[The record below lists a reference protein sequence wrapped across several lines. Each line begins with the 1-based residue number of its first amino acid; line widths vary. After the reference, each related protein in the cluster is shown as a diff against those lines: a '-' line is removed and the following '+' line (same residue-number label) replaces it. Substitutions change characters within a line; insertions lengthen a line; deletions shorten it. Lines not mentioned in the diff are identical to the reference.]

1 MAVAPLIAM
10 KSTKCE
16 SLEAVGRELDRRAHT
31 YVNDVDRSRSGENR
45 VYRVRHEDA
54 RALPLEVALERR
66 MGELETKRAV
76 RKDAVKAMGFV
87 VSTNDALD
95 DETAHAFLKESLQWF
110 GRRYGYENLLAA
122 AEHFDEGTPHVHFWI
137 APVTRSEDGY
147 DRLCAKEL
155 FAPDKRRKNPE
166 TGKWE
171 VTEQGTM
178 SQLQQDFW
186 QEVAS
191 KYGYDKPLD
200 HATRAKGYRS
210 LEAFKNHEGVTREL
224 KAEVS
229 ALERQRDEA
238 KAEQVENRGKLRGLK
253 AEVAEKRGQAA
264 DLDGRISEKASELAE
279 IQARISDFSEKEQAA
294 EQRLES
300 LRQRE
305 GEERAAVEELDRAI
319 EQARLKPA
327 RETVAESAGTLWKG
341 RGAGSRE
348 EGLEREVAGLRSRV
362 SELERANEDA
372 RERVVGLDGRVR
384 ELRER
389 VQRAFERFDELRG
402 RVWELVSG
410 LFRVPDTLSDLALDM
425 AEDMGKPVYSPN
437 SLDEICA
444 RATAAA
450 QAYNEGR
457 YERGEVPEPR
467 RTWHHR

>member
-16 SLEAVGRELDRRAHT
+16 SMEAVGRELDRRAHT

-54 RALPLEVALERR
+54 RAVPLEVALGRR
-66 MGELETKRAV
+66 MGELNTKRAV

-87 VSTNDALD
+87 LSTNDALD
-95 DETAHAFLKESLQWF
+95 DETAHAFLKDSLQWF

-122 AEHFDEGTPHVHFWI
+122 AEHFDEGTPHMHLWI

-147 DRLCAKEL
+147 DRLCAKQL
-155 FAPDKRRKNPE
+155 FAPDKRRKNPD
-166 TGKWE
+166 TGAWE
-171 VTEQGTM
+171 VVEQGTM

-186 QEVAS
+186 REVAS

-200 HATRAKGYRS
+200 HAKRAKGYRS

-224 KAEVS
+224 KAEV
-229 ALERQRDEA
+229 AQLERQRDEV
-238 KAEQVENRGKLRGLK
+238 KAEQVEKRGKLRGLQGQ
-253 AEVAEKRGQAA
+253 VAETQALAA
-264 DLDGRISEKASELAE
+264 DMSERLSEKTADLAA
-279 IQARISDFSEKEQAA
+279 IQARIDDFSEKEKAA
-294 EQRLES
+294 EQRLER

-305 GEERAAVEELDRAI
+305 GAERAAVAELDRAI
-319 EQARLKPA
+319 EQARAQPA
-327 RETVAESAGTLWKG
+327 RETVAESAGALWKG

-348 EGLEREVAGLRSRV
+348 EGLRGEVEGLRERV
-362 SELERANEDA
+362 SELERANQDA
-372 RERVVGLDGRVR
+372 RERVVGLDERVR

-389 VQRAFERFDELRG
+389 VQGAFGRLDALRG

-425 AEDMGKPVYSPN
+425 AEDAGKTVYNPN
-437 SLDEICA
+437 SLSEICA
-444 RATAAA
+444 QATAAA

-467 RTWHHR
+467 RTWSR

>member
-54 RALPLEVALERR
+54 RAAPLEVALDRR
-66 MGELETKRAV
+66 MGELNTKRAI

-95 DETAHAFLKESLQWF
+95 DETAHAFLKDSLQWF

-122 AEHFDEGTPHVHFWI
+122 AEHFDEGTPHMHLWI

-155 FAPDKRRKNPE
+155 FAPDKRRKSPE

-186 QEVAS
+186 REVAS
-191 KYGYDKPLD
+191 RYGYEKPLD
-200 HATRAKGYRS
+200 RAKRAKGYRS

-229 ALERQRDEA
+229 ALEQERDEA
-238 KAEQVENRGKLRGLK
+238 KAEQVENRAKLRGLQGK
-253 AEVAEKRGQAA
+253 VAETQALAA
-264 DLDGRISEKASELAE
+264 DMSERLSEKTAALAE
-279 IQARISDFSEKEQAA
+279 IQAKIGDFSEKEKAA
-294 EQRLES
+294 RQRLES

-305 GEERAAVEELDRAI
+305 GAERAAVAELDRAI
-319 EQARLKPA
+319 EQARAQPA
-327 RETVAESAGTLWKG
+327 RETVSEGVRTLWKG

-348 EGLEREVAGLRSRV
+348 EGLEREIEGLRGRV
-362 SELERANEDA
+362 SELERANQGA
-372 RERVVGLDGRVR
+372 RERLACLDGRVR
-384 ELRER
+384 GLRDR
-389 VQRAFERFDELRG
+389 LQGIRGRFDDLG
-402 RVWELVSG
+402 RRVRELVSG
-410 LFRVPDTLSDLALDM
+410 LLRVPDTLSDLALDM
-425 AEDMGKPVYSPN
+425 AEDAGKTVYNPN
-437 SLDEICA
+437 SLSEICA
-444 RATAAA
+444 QATAAA

-467 RTWHHR
+467 RTWSR

>member
-16 SLEAVGRELDRRAHT
+16 SMEAVGRELDRRAHT

-54 RALPLEVALERR
+54 RAVPLEVALGRR
-66 MGELETKRAV
+66 MGELNTKRAV

-87 VSTNDALD
+87 LSTNDALD
-95 DETAHAFLKESLQWF
+95 DETAHAFLKDSLQWF

-122 AEHFDEGTPHVHFWI
+122 AEHFDEGTPHMHLWI

-147 DRLCAKEL
+147 DRLCAKQL
-155 FAPDKRRKNPE
+155 FAPDKRRKNPD
-166 TGKWE
+166 TGAWE
-171 VTEQGTM
+171 VVEQGTM

-186 QEVAS
+186 REVAS

-200 HATRAKGYRS
+200 HAKRAKGYRS

-224 KAEVS
+224 KAEV
-229 ALERQRDEA
+229 AQLERQRDEV
-238 KAEQVENRGKLRGLK
+238 KAEQVENRGKLRGLQGQ
-253 AEVAEKRGQAA
+253 VAETQALAA
-264 DLDGRISEKASELAE
+264 DMSERLSEKTADLAA
-279 IQARISDFSEKEQAA
+279 IQARIDDFSEKEKAA
-294 EQRLES
+294 RQRLER

-305 GEERAAVEELDRAI
+305 GAERAAVAELDRAI
-319 EQARLKPA
+319 EQARTQPA
-327 RETVAESAGTLWKG
+327 RETVAESAGALWKG

-348 EGLEREVAGLRSRV
+348 EGPRGEIEGLRERV
-362 SELERANEDA
+362 SELERANQDA
-372 RERVVGLDGRVR
+372 RERVVGLDERVR

-389 VQRAFERFDELRG
+389 VQGAFGRLDALRG

-437 SLDEICA
+437 SLSEICA
-444 RATAAA
+444 QATAAA

-467 RTWHHR
+467 RTWSR

>member
-1 MAVAPLIAM
+1 MAVAPLIGM

-45 VYRVRHEDA
+45 VYRVRSSDRQA
-54 RALPLEVALERR
+54 VPLEVALERR
-66 MGELETKRAV
+66 MGELNTKRAV
-76 RKDAVKAMGFV
+76 RKDAVRAMGFV
-87 VSTNDALD
+87 ISTNDALD
-95 DETAHAFLKESLQWF
+95 DGTAHAFLKESLQWF

-122 AEHFDEGTPHVHFWI
+122 AEHFDEGTPHMHLWI

-155 FAPDKRRKNPE
+155 FAPDKRRKSPE

-191 KYGYDKPLD
+191 RYGYEKPLD
-200 HATRAKGYRS
+200 HAKRAKGYRS

-229 ALERQRDEA
+229 ALERQRDEV
-238 KAEQVENRGKLRGLK
+238 KAEQVEERAKLGGLQGQ
-253 AEVAEKRGQAA
+253 VAEKQAQAA
-264 DLDGRISEKASELAE
+264 DLSEQIFEKKAEKAE
-279 IQARISDFSEKEQAA
+279 IESSISVFQEKGDEMQA
-294 EQRLES
+294 RLES

-305 GEERAAVEELDRAI
+305 GTERAAVAELDGAI
-319 EQARLKPA
+319 EQARAQPT
-327 RETVAESAGTLWKG
+327 RETVAESAGALWKG

-348 EGLEREVAGLRSRV
+348 EGLRGEVEGLRSRI
-362 SELERANEDA
+362 SELERQNQGA
-372 RERVVGLDGRVR
+372 RERLAGLDGRVR
-384 ELRER
+384 ELRDR
-389 VQRAFERFDELRG
+389 LQGLRG
-402 RVWELVSG
+402 RFEALGERVWGLVSG

-425 AEDMGKPVYSPN
+425 AEDMGRPIYSPN
-437 SLDEICA
+437 SLSEICA
-444 RATAAA
+444 QATAAA

-457 YERGEVPEPR
+457 YERGEVSEHGQ
-467 RTWHHR
+467 TWHR